1 LSALVC
7 LCLAADT
14 LEADL
19 RHVAAYR
26 DMIDMVE
33 LRVDLLAADEM
44 RAAARL
50 PHLVDCP
57 AILTVRRT
65 RDGGRFSGEEADR
78 VALLERLAGA
88 GFAWVDLEED
98 LEAPAL
104 EEQIRLCGVRVI
116 RSLHDLAGV
125 PEGLAARVA
134 GLARSAS
141 EIPKAA
147 VTPQGPADLH
157 RILEACAALEDT
169 EKVVLGMGDVG
180 FPTRVLA
187 GKLGSAWCYVSP
199 GTDAVAPGQVD
210 PLTLTGT
217 YRFRSIGPGTA
228 VLGVIGNPVMHSR
241 SPLIHN
247 EGYTALGLDAVY
259 LPFLVREL
267 AEFWSVADDLGI
279 SGLSVTVPH
288 KQAVME
294 QLEKADSLASAAGA
308 CNTMTRDRVRGPW
321 RGTNTDVAGFMGP
334 LLELVG
340 DAGLSKAGA
349 TVIGAGGAARGVVYA
364 LARAGAQVLVLNRT
378 PERARAL
385 AEELGVQHAGLDAAG
400 YRKARG
406 FSDLIVQTTS
416 AGMAADPV
424 DPAPG
429 LKLGGKEI
437 VYELVYSP
445 SVTPLLLRARSAG
458 CRIVPG
464 RKMLLAQAMEQFR
477 LFTGRAYPADLAA
490 KVEPRI
496 D

>member
-7 LCLAADT
+7 LVLAADT

-65 RDGGRFSGEEADR
+65 RDGGRFRGEESDR

-98 LEAPAL
+98 LQAPAL
-104 EEQIRLCGVRVI
+104 EEQVRSCGCRVI
-116 RSLHDLAGV
+116 RSLHDFAGV
-125 PEGLAARVA
+125 PDDLAARVA
-134 GLARSAS
+134 GLPRSES
-141 EIPKAA
+141 EIPKMA
-147 VTPQGPADLH
+147 VMPKGPADLL
-157 RILEACAALEDT
+157 RILEACAALDAR
-169 EKVVLGMGDVG
+169 EKVILGMGDVG

-210 PLTLTGT
+210 PPTLTGT
-217 YRFRSIGPGTA
+217 YRFRSIGPDTA
-228 VLGVIGNPVMHSR
+228 VFGVIGNPVMHSR

-247 EGYTALGLDAVY
+247 EGYAALGLDAVY
-259 LPFLVREL
+259 LPFLVNDL
-267 AEFWSVADDLGI
+267 AEFWPVADHLRIG
-279 SGLSVTVPH
+279 GLSVTVPH
-288 KQAVME
+288 KQAV
-294 QLEKADSLASAAGA
+294 LERLTEADSLAAAVGA
-308 CNTMTRDRVRGPW
+308 CNTMTREGGSGPW
-321 RGTNTDVAGFMGP
+321 RGANTDVAGFLGP
-334 LLELVG
+334 LQELVG
-340 DAGLSKAGA
+340 NGGLQNTGA

-364 LARAGAQVLVLNRT
+364 LAREGARVLVLNRT
-378 PERARAL
+378 PERARIL
-385 AEELGVQHAGLDAAG
+385 AEELGAEHAGLDAAG

-406 FSDLIVQTTS
+406 FSDLVVQTTS

-445 SVTPLLLRARSAG
+445 AVTPFLERAASAG

-464 RKMLLAQAMEQFR
+464 RKMLLAQAVAQFR
-477 LFTGRAYPADLAA
+477 LFTGRAYPAELAA